1 MNVLGYARC
10 STQEQQ
16 DSGHGL
22 DAQEQRIRE
31 TCSQRDWTLV
41 EIVREQGSGKDLGR
55 PVLLELLQRLADGEA
70 EALVVSKVDRLT
82 RSILDFAML
91 VNWFVEGRLSLV
103 VLDLDLDMSTPT
115 GEAMAHML
123 AVFAQ
128 LERRMISERTKNA
141 LAARRAAGLT
151 SRSVSDRPELVARI
165 RELRAEGLSYD
176 RIAGVLNSEGWS
188 TCRGAACWRG
198 SAIPAALGYTRKQ
211 PRRRAALLPSLER
224 RC

>member
-31 TCSQRDWTLV
+31 TCSQRDWTLL

-55 PVLLELLQRLADGEA
+55 PALQELLQRLADGEA
-70 EALVVSKVDRLT
+70 EGLVVAKLDRLT
-82 RSILDFAML
+82 RSVGDFAQL
-91 VNWFVEGRLSLV
+91 VNWFLDARLSLV
-103 VLDLDLDMSTPT
+103 VLDLNLDMSASM
-115 GEAMAHML
+115 GKAMANMM
-123 AVFAQ
+123 AVFAE
-128 LERRMISERTKNA
+128 LERDLIADRTKAA
-141 LAARRAAGLT
+141 LAARRAAGLP

-165 RELRAEGLSYD
+165 RVLRAEGLSYD

-198 SAIPAALGYTRKQ
+198 SAIPAALGYKREQ
-211 PRRRAALLPSLER
+211 PRRRSAVLPELTR
-224 RC
+224 R